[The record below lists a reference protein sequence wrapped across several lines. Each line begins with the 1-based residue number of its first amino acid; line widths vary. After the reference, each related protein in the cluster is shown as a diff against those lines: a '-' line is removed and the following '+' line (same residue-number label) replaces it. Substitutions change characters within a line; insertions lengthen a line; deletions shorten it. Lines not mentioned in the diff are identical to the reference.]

1 MRRKHIPFILSALFM
16 WAVLSQADSRA
27 ESASGA
33 SEAVIRAG
41 ERLNI
46 QKCVEIA
53 LEHQPAIFSAYY
65 AKNAAESRVGEAR
78 ANYYPQVNLF
88 SSYSQLQQIFDHLN
102 VPSYQEYSIGAA
114 LSQTFYDFG
123 RTSSQV
129 NASKYSADA
138 AGSDVDNARIS
149 IILGVKAAYYAFLQ
163 SQRNVGVAK
172 ETVSL
177 FQGHLD
183 IARSSFKVGVR
194 ARYDVTKAEVDLSN
208 AKIALIHARNA
219 ERVAKVGLDTAIG
232 VKGDYEIVDDLDYK
246 KYSISLEDALKMA
259 YENRPDVRALSLR
272 TRSTEQTT
280 EAARSGYLPTLAGTA
295 QYSTQ
300 AYLPDAWAVGLTLT
314 VPIFSGFSTKY
325 AVNESLAN
333 YNTMVS
339 SQQQLSLN
347 VYNEVSQAYLN
358 MEEAEETI
366 PASELSVRL
375 ARENMDI
382 AEGRFKEG
390 VGTSIEV
397 SDAQTTLSNAK
408 LTNIQALL
416 NYKLTQATLEKAIGG
431 IQ

>member
-1 MRRKHIPFILSALFM
+1 MRPKYISLILPTLFL

-27 ESASGA
+27 ESGSGG
-33 SEAVIRAG
+33 SESVIRGG
-41 ERLNI
+41 ERLSV

-53 LEHQPAIFSAYY
+53 LERQPAILSAIH
-65 AKNAAESRVGEAR
+65 AKTAAESRVGEAK
-78 ANYYPQVNLF
+78 ASYYPQLNLIG
-88 SSYSQLQQIFDHLN
+88 SYSQLQQVLDHLQI
-102 VPSYQEYSIGAA
+102 PEYQVYSVGAA

-123 RTSSQV
+123 RTSGQV
-129 NASKYSADA
+129 NATKYSAEA

-163 SQRNVGVAK
+163 SKRNVEVAK

-183 IARSSFKVGVR
+183 IARSSFQVGTR
-194 ARYDVTKAEVDLSN
+194 AKYDVTKAEVDLSN

-232 VKGDYEIVDDLDYK
+232 VMADYEIIDDLDYK
-246 KYSISLEDALKMA
+246 KYSISLEDALKKA
-259 YENRPDVRALSLR
+259 FENRPDVRALSLR
-272 TRSTEQTT
+272 TRSAEQTT
-280 EAARSGYLPTLAGTA
+280 EVARNGYLPTLAGAA
-295 QYSTQ
+295 QYSSQ
-300 AYLPDAWAVGLTLT
+300 ATMPDAWAVGVTLT

-325 AVNESLAN
+325 AVNESVAN
-333 YNTMVS
+333 YNSMVS

-408 LTNIQALL
+408 LTHIQSLL

>member
-1 MRRKHIPFILSALFM
+1 MRPKSVPFVLSALFM
-16 WAVLSQADSRA
+16 WAVLSQADSWA
-27 ESASGA
+27 ESASGG
-33 SEAVIRAG
+33 SEAVIRGG
-41 ERLNI
+41 EKLSV

-53 LEHQPAIFSAYY
+53 LERQPAILSATY
-65 AKNAAESRVGEAR
+65 AKTAAESRVGEAK
-78 ANYYPQVNLF
+78 AGYYPQINLF
-88 SSYSQLQQIFDHLN
+88 SSYAQSQPVLDSLHI
-102 VPSYQEYSIGAA
+102 PSYQQSSVGAT

-129 NASKYSADA
+129 NATKYSAEA
-138 AGSDVDNARIS
+138 AGSDVDNARIN

-163 SQRNVGVAK
+163 SKRNVGVAR
-172 ETVSL
+172 ETVAQ
-177 FQGHLD
+177 FQAHLD
-183 IARSSFKVGVR
+183 MARSAFQVGER
-194 ARYDVTKAEVDLSN
+194 AKYDVIKAEVDLSN

-232 VKGDYEIVDDLDYK
+232 VRADYEVVDDLDYK
-246 KYSISLEDALKMA
+246 KYSISLEGALKKA
-259 YENRPDVRALSLR
+259 FENRPDVRALSLR
-272 TRSTEQTT
+272 TQSAEKTT
-280 EAARSGYLPTLAGTA
+280 EVARNGYYPTLAGSALYSA
-295 QYSTQ
+295 QATM
-300 AYLPDAWAVGLTLT
+300 PDAWAVGVTLT

-333 YNTMVS
+333 YNSMVS

-382 AEGRFKEG
+382 AEGRYREG

-408 LTNIQALL
+408 LTHIQSLL

>member
-1 MRRKHIPFILSALFM
+1 MRPKSIPLILSAIFIGV
-16 WAVLSQADSRA
+16 VLSQADSRA
-27 ESASGA
+27 ESASGG
-33 SEAVIRAG
+33 SEAVIRGG
-41 ERLNI
+41 EKLSV

-53 LEHQPAIFSAYY
+53 LEHQPAILSAIH
-65 AKNAAESRVGEAR
+65 AKTAAESRVGEAKS
-78 ANYYPQVNLF
+78 NYYPQVNLF
-88 SSYSQLQQIFDHLN
+88 SSYSQLQQVLDHFQI
-102 VPSYQEYSIGAA
+102 PSYQEYSVGGA

-129 NASKYSADA
+129 NATKYSAEA
-138 AGSDVDNARIS
+138 AGSDVDNARIN

-163 SQRNVGVAK
+163 SKRNVEVAK

-183 IARSSFKVGVR
+183 IALSSFKVGTR
-194 ARYDVTKAEVDLSN
+194 AKYDVTKAEVDLSN

-232 VKGDYEIVDDLDYK
+232 VRADYEIVDDLDYK
-246 KYSISLEDALKMA
+246 KYSISLEDALKKA
-259 YENRPDVRALSLR
+259 FENRPDVRALSLR
-272 TRSTEQTT
+272 TQGAEKTT
-280 EAARSGYLPTLAGTA
+280 EAARSGYLPTLAGSA

-300 AYLPDAWAVGLTLT
+300 ANLADAWAVGVTLT
-314 VPIFSGFSTKY
+314 VPIFSGFSTQY

-333 YNTMVS
+333 YNSMVS

-358 MEEAEETI
+358 MAEAEETI

-408 LTNIQALL
+408 LAHIQSLL
-416 NYKLTQATLEKAIGG
+416 NYKLTQATLERSIGG
-431 IQ
+431 IR